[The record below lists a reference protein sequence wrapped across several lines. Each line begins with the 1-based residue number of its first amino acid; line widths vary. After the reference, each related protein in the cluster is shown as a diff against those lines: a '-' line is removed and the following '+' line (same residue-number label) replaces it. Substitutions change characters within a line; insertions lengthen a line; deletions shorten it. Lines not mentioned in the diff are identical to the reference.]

1 MITLAC
7 LVDDFPRDLIA
18 RVEEGLGKEERKRGR
33 EKKLLARHTQWNV
46 YVWNDAPRAVKDM
59 FSETPVNRT
68 DYKRCLFALHYI
80 TLHYVTLHYIT
91 FNYITL
97 HYMLPV

>member
-33 EKKLLARHTQWNV
+33 EKNCW
-46 YVWNDAPRAVKDM
+46 RAIRNGM
-59 FSETPVNRT
+59 SMYGT
-68 DYKRCLFALHYI
+68 
-80 TLHYVTLHYIT
+80 
-91 FNYITL
+91 
-97 HYMLPV
+97 MLREL

>member
-33 EKKLLARHTQWNV
+33 EKKIVGAPYAMECLCMERCSASCKRHV
-46 YVWNDAPRAVKDM
+46 
-59 FSETPVNRT
+59 
-68 DYKRCLFALHYI
+68 L
-80 TLHYVTLHYIT
+80 
-91 FNYITL
+91 
-97 HYMLPV
+97 